1 MTSDSS
7 NPSVSTPPVAA
18 APDGAAAPERPETA
32 PAAAAVPSSALAPP
46 AGESLPDLLGL
57 PLERLGAVLAPCID
71 RPYRVRQ
78 VYRAL
83 HEREVSSFDEM
94 TDLSKELRGE
104 LARRFRI
111 GVPRVVEARESAD
124 GTTKYLFELVDGAVI
139 EAVDIPDGRRRT
151 LCISSQAGCAL
162 ACRFCVTGYWG
173 AGRDLSAGEIVGQV
187 QAIRRRIGPLPAGLN
202 LVFMG
207 MGEPLLNPEAV
218 GDALHLL
225 AESISWQRMT
235 LSTVGILPALEAMAS
250 WPRRPNLAVSLHAPD
265 DELRGRLMPIN
276 TRYPLADL
284 MAVLRRWPLEKGR
297 KITFEYILIR
307 DVNDAPEQADA
318 VARLLRGLSA
328 KVNLIPINHDP
339 VLGPRMLPP
348 SPEATLRFQ
357 QRLKDRGVVTTI
369 RRQRGD
375 EVSGACGQLRA
386 THRAPRGF
394 RTPVNL

>member
-7 NPSVSTPPVAA
+7 APSASTPPADA
-18 APDGAAAPERPETA
+18 A
-32 PAAAAVPSSALAPP
+32 PAAAAAPEPAERPATSPVAPP
-46 AGESLPDLLGL
+46 ADPRPDLLGL
-57 PLERLGAVLAPCID
+57 SQEDLATVLEPWID
-71 RPYRVRQ
+71 RPFRVAQ
-78 VYRAL
+78 VYAAL
-83 HEREVSSFDEM
+83 HQRGVTRFDEM
-94 TDLSKELRGE
+94 TDLSKGLRSVLE
-104 LARRFRI
+104 ESFRL

-173 AGRDLSAGEIVGQV
+173 AGRDLGAGEIVGQV
-187 QAIRRRIGPLPAGLN
+187 QAIRSRIGPLPAGLN

-207 MGEPLLNPEAV
+207 MGEPLLNPTAV
-218 GDALHLL
+218 GEALHRL

-235 LSTVGILPALEAMAS
+235 LSTVGILPALEAMAA
-250 WPRRPNLAVSLHAPD
+250 WPRRPNLAISLHAPD
-265 DELRGRLMPIN
+265 DDLRGRLMPVN
-276 TRYPLADL
+276 QRYPLREL
-284 MAVLRRWPLEKGR
+284 MALLRRWPLESGR

-307 DVNDAPEQADA
+307 DVNDAPAQADA
-318 VARLLRGLSA
+318 VARLLRGLAA

-339 VLGPRMLPP
+339 VLGPRMVPP
-348 SPEATLRFQ
+348 SPEATARFQ
-357 QRLKDRGVVTTI
+357 QRLKQHGVVTTV

-394 RTPVNL
+394 RTPVHL